1 MRIIQGLWA
10 AAAAAAVFAAP
21 AAAVERDEP
30 GVWTG
35 QITPYVWAVG
45 IGGDITPFAGAP
57 TISFDKSFSEVLE
70 DSDGAFFISGFARRD
85 RFVVL
90 GDFSYS
96 ASSKEGL
103 VPPGVPATGKL
114 RQTSLTLAAGYR
126 AVAGPDWTLDI
137 LGGVRVWSLSSSI
150 ELFGGAIQKSPGD
163 EFADAILAVRANV
176 PLGPRWSVIAYG
188 DIGVF
193 QIGSHATSQFLLT
206 VNYQLND
213 NIYLSAGYR
222 ELSVDY
228 RDGGT
233 RVDATM
239 AGPLVGA
246 TWRF

>member
-1 MRIIQGLWA
+1 MTARSTLLSAGLVLAILAPSA
-10 AAAAAAVFAAP
+10 AAQEP
-21 AAAVERDEP
+21 AERD
-30 GVWTG
+30 GWSG
-35 QITPYVWAVG
+35 QITPYVWAAG
-45 IGGDITPFAGAP
+45 IGGDIRPFAGAP

-70 DSDGAFFISGFARRD
+70 DSDGAFFISGYARRD

-126 AVAGPDWTLDI
+126 AVSGPDWTLDV
-137 LGGVRVWSLSSSI
+137 LGGVRVWNLSSSV
-150 ELFGGAIQKSPGD
+150 ELFGGAIQKSPGED
-163 EFADAILAVRANV
+163 FADAILALRVNV
-176 PLGPRWSVIAYG
+176 ALGPRWSMIVYG

-193 QIGSHATSQFLLT
+193 EVGSHATSQILLT

-222 ELSVDY
+222 ELNVDY